1 MVKDSL
7 IRIVALA
14 MQSLRSVHMQNL
26 INQEVELTNS
36 WALIQDDSA
45 DFSQQN
51 IMIPA
56 MYWLE
61 NQELF
66 SDRTDVSIWFSGDAD
81 LSLFKGKLTN
91 IPVIGIN
98 FPAFAD
104 GRGYSLAR
112 LISEREDYKGEL
124 RAIGDVLI
132 DQLYFM
138 KRCGFTTY
146 LLKEGLSPK
155 KAINYFETFNA
166 PYQLA
171 ADIKEPLFRR
181 KS

>member
-1 MVKDSL
+1 
-7 IRIVALA
+7 
-14 MQSLRSVHMQNL
+14 MQNL
-26 INQEVELTNS
+26 IDQTSTLENQ
-36 WALIQDDSA
+36 WILIEDETG
-45 DFSQQN
+45 DFTQKN
-51 IMIPA
+51 IMVPA
-56 MYWLE
+56 LFWLE
-61 NQELF
+61 NQEKF
-66 SDRTDVSIWFSGDAD
+66 SKRNDVSIWFSGDAD
-81 LSLFKGKLTN
+81 LTLFKGKLTN
-91 IPVIGIN
+91 FKVIGIN

-112 LISEREDYKGEL
+112 LISEREAYTGEI

-132 DQLYFM
+132 DQLYYM

-146 LLKEGLSPK
+146 LLKEGLSPE
-155 KAINYFETFNA
+155 KALNYFSTFNA

>member
-1 MVKDSL
+1 
-7 IRIVALA
+7 
-14 MQSLRSVHMQNL
+14 MQNL
-26 INQEVELTNS
+26 INQEAVLTND
-36 WALIQDDSA
+36 WNLVIDEEG
-45 DFSQQN
+45 DFSQNN

-56 MYWLE
+56 TYWLA
-61 NQELF
+61 NKDSF
-66 SDRTDVSIWFSGDAD
+66 ADRKDVSIWFAGDAD
-81 LSLFKGKLTN
+81 LTEFKGLLDN
-91 IPVIGIN
+91 FPVIGIN

-112 LISEREDYKGEL
+112 LVSERENYTGEI

-146 LLKEGLSPK
+146 LLKEGLDGE
-155 KAINYFETFNA
+155 KAINYFSTFNA

-181 KS
+181 KA

>member
-1 MVKDSL
+1 
-7 IRIVALA
+7 
-14 MQSLRSVHMQNL
+14 MQNL

-132 DQLYFM
+132 DALI
-138 KRCGFTTY
+138 KGFEED
-146 LLKEGLSPK
+146 K
-155 KAINYFETFNA
+155 
-166 PYQLA
+166 
-171 ADIKEPLFRR
+171 
-181 KS
+181 